1 MATPVRD
8 TFEFFQRTE
17 LRTAGDGEDEG
28 LAVAVILVGNPEHEI
43 MLNIWDA
50 ADTDLSEIRQILNSV
65 AQPEPTTVFGRSE

>member
-17 LRTAGDGEDEG
+17 LSTAGDGEDEG

-43 MLNIWDA
+43 MLNTWDA
-50 ADTDLSEIRQILNSV
+50 ADTDLSEIRQLLNSV